1 MWSTAQSVLRCLDLL
16 EASSVEEVEYI
27 EKYPNFERDIA
38 WFQKTVVCM
47 IDHQLL
53 FLVAPME
60 KSNGF
65 SCSNPCV
72 IFALRSI
79 LAISNS

>member
-1 MWSTAQSVLRCLDLL
+1 MLRCLDLL
-16 EASSVEEVEYI
+16 EASSVEEEVEYI
-27 EKYPNFERDIA
+27 EKYPTFERDVA
-38 WFQKTVVCM
+38 WFQKTVVRM
-47 IDHQLL
+47 MDHQLL

-72 IFALRSI
+72 NFA
-79 LAISNS
+79 